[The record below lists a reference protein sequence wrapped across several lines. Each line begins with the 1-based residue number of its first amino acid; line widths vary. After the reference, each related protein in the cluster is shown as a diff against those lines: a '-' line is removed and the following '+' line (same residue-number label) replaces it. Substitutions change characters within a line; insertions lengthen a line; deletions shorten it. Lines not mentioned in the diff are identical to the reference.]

1 MVLSLA
7 AAALAVS
14 LQSDLQ
20 QVAAL
25 AGEPSV
31 VSAAGMTKDDQP
43 VLTLENRSAFDLTD
57 KKYRVVLMGAGAVDG
72 VRWFKTSAPRAVREM
87 CAVSALPSADGLDEA
102 SKQRWLTF
110 QAADAVIELAAGQSP
125 AATFNAFRPAR
136 SKEHDTLIARI
147 GRDPLAIARQ
157 LAAKYPGEP
166 IISYIPSI
174 AWSNALKVADLTKDA
189 SLRERVMQ
197 QTQPWRSGEKEL
209 FGNRIQ
215 LTSVAGT
222 FVFAEVGAPE
232 LTKKGV
238 DAASRVKDG
247 DVYEYGQGWTDDMF
261 MATVVLARNGQI
273 DLASRMLIAYASR
286 LQRPDGIFIHA
297 TNGPHAWGR
306 GNGFAAFGLMEALT
320 AMPANH
326 PSRAPLLDIYRKQMR
341 AIRDQ
346 QAPDGMWREVIDEP
360 GAYREETA
368 TAMLLTAMARGIRR
382 GWLDASFRP
391 VVDRAWNALAAHVAD
406 DGTVIDV
413 CTGTG
418 AGPTKRYY
426 MDRAAI
432 TGADDRGGAMA
443 LQAAMEIY
451 ELRHSPTVAAQ

>member
-1 MVLSLA
+1 MLLTAILLA
-7 AAALAVS
+7 TLQTDLDAVAK
-14 LQSDLQ
+14 LP
-20 QVAAL
+20 
-25 AGEPSV
+25 GEPSV

-43 VLTLENRSAFDLTD
+43 VLTLENRSAFDIAS
-57 KKYRVVLMGAGAVDG
+57 KKYRVVLTGPGAVDG
-72 VRWFKTSAPRAVREM
+72 VRWFKTSAPRAVRDL
-87 CAVSALPSADGLDEA
+87 CDVSALPSADGLDAA

-110 QAADAVIELAAGQSP
+110 EAADAVIELAAGESP
-125 AATFNAFRPAR
+125 AATFNSFRPAR
-136 SKEHDTLIARI
+136 SKEHETLIARI
-147 GRDPLAIARQ
+147 GRDPLAIAKL
-157 LAAKYPGEP
+157 LAGKYPGEP

-174 AWSNALKVADLTKDA
+174 SWSNALKVAELTKDP

-197 QTQPWRSGEKEL
+197 QTQPWRTGEKDL

-222 FVFAEVGAPE
+222 FVFAELGAPE
-232 LTKKGV
+232 LTKNGLE
-238 DAASRVKDG
+238 AASRVKDG

-261 MATVVLARNGQI
+261 MATVVLARNGRI
-273 DLASRMLIAYASR
+273 DLAAKMLLAYASR

-326 PSRAPLLDIYRKQMR
+326 PSGGQLLDIYRKQMR

-368 TAMLLTAMARGIRR
+368 TAMLMTAMARGIRR
-382 GWLDASFRP
+382 GWLDGSYRAT
-391 VVDRAWNALAAHVAD
+391 VDRAWSALAAHVAE

-426 MDRAAI
+426 LDRAAI

-451 ELRHSPTVAAQ
+451 ELRHAPTVAAQ